1 MKKTDIIRN
10 QNPKNILPGE
20 SYPGM
25 EGDRT
30 QGPGKSLKHAASSA
44 PGPDPKRPLSED
56 PNLLQ
61 DERHGPAYNSDGSK
75 KDLRGADGTPNTPLG
90 TGR

>member
-10 QNPKNILPGE
+10 QNPKNVLPGE

-30 QGPGKSLKHAASSA
+30 QGPGNSQHA
-44 PGPDPKRPLSED
+44 PWHREV
-56 PNLLQ
+56 
-61 DERHGPAYNSDGSK
+61 
-75 KDLRGADGTPNTPLG
+75 RGCL
-90 TGR
+90 